1 MCFTKHTTW
10 EDSSL
15 IRPAD
20 FPGGSTVLNRGEF
33 IGRSGK
39 FEGGER
45 RSEHWVE
52 KREIENN
59 RFLYAALDV

>member
-1 MCFTKHTTW
+1 
-10 EDSSL
+10 
-15 IRPAD
+15 
-20 FPGGSTVLNRGEF
+20 VLNRGEF